1 MGWLITFAVLFLL
14 AVFPLGVGIR
24 YDENGFAAKLVLGFV
39 KLTVFPLPNWLKSL
53 ISKKPKQK
61 PTQEQNQE
69 PKPEA
74 PKPEKQEPP
83 KDTSKPAQPK
93 GGSWTDFLP
102 FVQLGLNFL
111 SDFRWKLRLNHL
123 VLNINL
129 GGTDPSTLA
138 LVYGNTWAAV
148 GNLLPRLER
157 IFVIKKRDI
166 NITCDFTAEE
176 TTVIAQL
183 EITIT
188 LGRIIALLAV
198 YAVRAI
204 KVFLTFK
211 KKRNGGVQA

>member
-1 MGWLITFAVLFLL
+1 MGWVITFTILFLL
-14 AVFPLGVGIR
+14 AIFPLGAGIR

-53 ISKKPKQK
+53 ISKKPKETPQ
-61 PTQEQNQE
+61 QEQQA
-69 PKPEA
+69 KPEA
-74 PKPEKQEPP
+74 KKPEQQPP
-83 KDTSKPAQPK
+83 KKEAPQKPQPK

-204 KVFLTFK
+204 KAFLTFK